1 MFSQLIIFFYLST
14 CLGHVMKKFFEKLF
28 GFSSS
33 KKERN
38 EIDLDRFLHSF
49 NAQWDRALRM
59 LMTKGE
65 VIELTRYTIEIALEG
80 ISYSVWIGNKYSSYG
95 NLYKKKIGDGEW
107 IETPECV
114 QYRPSRS
121 TMLKLSLLVQDYKD
135 IQHNEHYGNEDAK
148 RYGALNKRKRAS
160 MGKNQ

>member
-1 MFSQLIIFFYLST
+1 
-14 CLGHVMKKFFEKLF
+14 MKKFFEKLF

-33 KKERN
+33 KKESN
-38 EIDLDRFLHSF
+38 EIDLDRFHHSF

-59 LMTKGE
+59 LMANGTVIRLCNATLE
-65 VIELTRYTIEIALEG
+65 VELDG
-80 ISYSVWIGNKYSSYG
+80 VVYSVWIANKYYSYG
-95 NLYKKKIGDGEW
+95 YLYEKKIGDGEW
-107 IETPECV
+107 IKTPPCIK
-114 QYRPSRS
+114 YRPSRS

-135 IQHNEHYGNEDAK
+135 ILHNEHYGNEDAK

>member
-1 MFSQLIIFFYLST
+1 
-14 CLGHVMKKFFEKLF
+14 MKKFFEKLF

-38 EIDLDRFLHSF
+38 EIDLDQFHHSF

-59 LMTKGE
+59 LMDKGE
-65 VIELTRYTIEIALEG
+65 VIELTHYTIEIALEG
-80 ISYSVWIGNKYSSYG
+80 INYRVWVNNKYYSYG
-95 NLYKKKIGDGEW
+95 HAYGKKIGDGEW
-107 IETPECV
+107 IETPKCV

-121 TMLKLSLLVQDYKD
+121 TMLKLSLFEQDYKD
-135 IQHNEHYGNEDAK
+135 TLHNEHYGNEDAK

>member
-1 MFSQLIIFFYLST
+1 
-14 CLGHVMKKFFEKLF
+14 MKKFFEKLF
-28 GFSSS
+28 GFFPNEAGSNELGV
-33 KKERN
+33 ERFN
-38 EIDLDRFLHSF
+38 HSF

-59 LMTKGE
+59 LMANGTVIRLCDATLE
-65 VIELTRYTIEIALEG
+65 VELDG
-80 ISYSVWIGNKYSSYG
+80 VVYSVWIANKYYSYG
-95 NLYKKKIGDGEW
+95 NLYKKKIGSGEW
-107 IETPECV
+107 IKTPACI

-160 MGKNQ
+160 MGKSQ